1 MTTLTGSYNGLTI
14 GAGTKFPV
22 TALSGMDDM
31 PAIKR
36 RDISR
41 QAYDGDVSSPDLSDS
56 RTVTVSF
63 GLRGESPAELISLK
77 QQLRTATAP
86 QVAPLLLTLGS
97 FAVFA
102 KPRRRTIPDDRSV
115 DWKIGEAVVEFYCS
129 DPRVYSA
136 TENVVSTGLAVS
148 TGGFSFPFS
157 FPFSFGSGASGG
169 GITAL
174 NSGNVNSPVKITYRG
189 QLTNPGSQLSATGQ
203 RLKMTLA
210 MDPADALLLD
220 SETHAVTLNGVA
232 SRRAFLTIDQWFS
245 LPPGSSF
252 VTFETDGSGGVPT
265 MELRWRSAWL

>member
-1 MTTLTGSYNGLTI
+1 MTLLTGSYNGLAV
-14 GAGTKFPV
+14 GAGTSFPI
-22 TALSGMDDM
+22 TALSGLDDM

-41 QAYDGDVSSPDLSDS
+41 QAYDGDVSSPDLLEA

-63 GLRGESPAELISLK
+63 GLRGGSPSELVTLK
-77 QQLRTATAP
+77 QQIRTAMAP
-86 QVAPLLLTLGS
+86 QVAPLLLTLGD

-102 KPRRRTIPDDRSV
+102 KPRRRSIPDDRAV
-115 DWKIGEAVVEFYCS
+115 DWRLGEAVVEFYCS

-148 TGGFSFPFS
+148 TGGFAFPVT

-189 QLTNPGSQLSATGQ
+189 QLTNPGSQLSSTGQ

-210 MDPADALLLD
+210 MASTESLLLD
-220 SETHAVTLNGVA
+220 SETHAVTLNGTA
-232 SRRAFLTIDQWFS
+232 SRRAFLTTDQWFS

-252 VTFETDGSGGVPT
+252 VTFEADGSGGVPT